1 MQFCPNCNNMLD
13 ITKST
18 PKVLKEPT
26 ALNIQT
32 PTTVSMTEE
41 TTEIK
46 SEHIIDREE
55 TKELES
61 IFDKLLKNERLSD
74 NEIKVIENIGVERIM
89 KKKIYTDL
97 DKKQKTI
104 VMGKI
109 NGIIEN
115 INNSTSAYYYCKNC
129 SYFKQIP
136 AGTVLLNRINN
147 NLMTKSTVNINKL
160 KNKAHSKVNAF
171 TRNYVCINDNCET
184 NHKDLA
190 KRKPKEAVMYRQPD
204 GMQVYYTCTVCNSV
218 WKN

>member
-26 ALNIQT
+26 VLNIQT
-32 PTTVSMTEE
+32 PTTISMTDVIEE
-41 TTEIK
+41 K
-46 SEHIIDREE
+46 SENIIDREE

-74 NEIKVIENIGVERIM
+74 NEIKTIENIGIERIM
-89 KKKIYTDL
+89 KKKIYTNL

-109 NGIIEN
+109 NGIIDN
-115 INNSTSAYYYCKNC
+115 INNSTNAYYHCKNC

-136 AGTVLLNRINN
+136 IGTIVLNRINN

-160 KNKAHSKVNAF
+160 KNKTHSKINAF
-171 TRNYVCINDNCET
+171 TRNYICINEKCET
-184 NHKDLA
+184 NNKNSPKD
-190 KRKPKEAVMYRQPD
+190 KEAIMYRMPD
-204 GMQVYYTCTVCNSV
+204 GMQVYYTCTICNTV